1 MLWLRCLSCEAFC
14 LIFGKITHVENRGIL
29 EALWKIEAEMGARD
43 KNCLW
48 HLGGSRIYVELQPP
62 WTLDL
67 LVQLQ
72 TSLLEASCGNTTV
85 TWNITD
91 TLFMNL
97 CYARELNL
105 RKIDSILTVINVP
118 FLCSSSPLVHNFS
131 FCFHPQLPSPCCL
144 ADRILPIKWQTY

>member
-105 RKIDSILTVINVP
+105 RKIDSSKCSFSLFILATRAQ
-118 FLCSSSPLVHNFS
+118 FLFLFSSSASIPL
-131 FCFHPQLPSPCCL
+131 LPC
-144 ADRILPIKWQTY
+144 WQNIANKMTNLLI